1 MADGARSIGEHASYL
16 NTPAPAPQRPLGGSV
31 VRAVK
36 GPLRLLVV
44 EGSGSDF
51 DRLLCALRAGGFEP
65 HAERVE
71 TPAGLVEALAQRGW
85 DILFADWSLPGFGA
99 VEALAILQ
107 QSGLDLPFI
116 VLSATGGEETAVEA
130 LRAGAHDF
138 LLKDRP
144 ARVGPAVERALH
156 EAVVRRQRKQAQRA
170 SETQVTGSSWRT
182 PRPVLATPVVP
193 AGAAGAGLA
202 YEINNTLAVVL
213 GNLDLT
219 RHPLEALGRRLG
231 GDGILLELGAQIL
244 EARAAADRVR
254 HIVGSLALHGS
265 GPIGSPASASSTE
278 VTSSHSSP
286 AAVSR

>member
-16 NTPAPAPQRPLGGSV
+16 NTPAPAPQRPLGGAV
-31 VRAVK
+31 VGPAK
-36 GPLRLLVV
+36 GPLRLLAV

-65 HAERVE
+65 RAERVE

-85 DILFADWSLPGFGA
+85 DILFSDWALPGFGA
-99 VEALAILQ
+99 LEALAILQ
-107 QSGLDLPFI
+107 QSGLDVPFI
-116 VLSATGGEETAVEA
+116 VLSESGGEETAVEA
-130 LRAGAHDF
+130 LRAGAQDF
-138 LLKDRP
+138 LLKGRL
-144 ARVGPAVERALH
+144 ARLSPAVERALH
-156 EAVVRRQRKQAQRA
+156 EAVVRRQRKQALRV
-170 SETQVTGSSWRT
+170 SETDLSDATWRA
-182 PRPVLATPVVP
+182 PRPVTAAPVAPPGSV
-193 AGAAGAGLA
+193 AAGLA

-254 HIVGSLALHGS
+254 HIVGSLALQRSGS
-265 GPIGSPASASSTE
+265 IGSAASSSPAEVKSGNSSPAS
-278 VTSSHSSP
+278 
-286 AAVSR
+286 VSR